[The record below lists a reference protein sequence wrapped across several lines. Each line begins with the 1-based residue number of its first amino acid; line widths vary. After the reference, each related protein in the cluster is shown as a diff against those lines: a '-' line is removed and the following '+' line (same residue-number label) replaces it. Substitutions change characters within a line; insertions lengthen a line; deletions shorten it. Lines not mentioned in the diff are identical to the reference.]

1 MFVKYIYNHK
11 SIFHV
16 YFQYIRKASIPNEIF
31 FEIQVLDNT
40 RKRLDFNQIDY

>member
-16 YFQYIRKASIPNEIF
+16 YFQYIRKIPNEIF
-31 FEIQVLDNT
+31 YKIQVLDNT
-40 RKRLDFNQIDY
+40 RKRLDVNQIDY